1 MKMTQHFGKTLR
13 EDPTEAETISHTLLL
28 KTGMIKQ
35 LSSGVYTY
43 MPLAFR
49 SLKKIENI
57 IREELD
63 FIGCQELRMPA
74 LQPLEIW
81 QASGRAEA
89 FGTALFTVTDRRERD
104 LVIAPTHEE
113 AITMVVKS
121 GVHSYRDLPK
131 ILYQIQTKFRD
142 EARPRGGLL
151 RVREFDMKDAY
162 SFDIDE
168 AGLALSYQS
177 MSSAYRNI
185 YRRCGID
192 PIMVEADSGA
202 IGGKDSHEF
211 LLTTESGEDIMLICP
226 GCGYSANE
234 ERAESVRPV
243 TTRDEVAQQLDEIY
257 TPGIKT
263 IDELTRFLGITK
275 DQTLKVVI
283 YSADGDLILVAIR
296 GDLEVNEIKL
306 KNLLGS
312 NDLRIATDQELE
324 RDGLVPGFVSP
335 IGLDGIKIVADSSI
349 GIAGNFVTGSNRL
362 DYHLING
369 NYPRD
374 FKPDLMVDVGLARE
388 GHGCIHCG
396 AILEAKKGIEIGHVF
411 KLGTFFSE
419 VMGANFLDSQGA
431 QRPIV
436 MGCYGIGVGRLLGAI
451 IEEHHDDKGI
461 VFPVSVSPYQVHMI
475 TLNAERSEITDE
487 GDRLYQEL
495 SDKGFEVMYD
505 DRQETAGVKLNDADL
520 LGFPVRILISPR
532 TLGNGV
538 AEITARASQKTTFAD
553 LDGVSRVLAELLASY
568 DG

>member
-1 MKMTQHFGKTLR
+1 MRMTQHFGKTLR
-13 EDPTEAETISHTLLL
+13 EDPSEAETISHTLLL

-43 MPLAFR
+43 MPLALR
-49 SLKKIENI
+49 SLKKIESV

-63 FIGCQELRMPA
+63 FIGCQELKMPA
-74 LQPLEIW
+74 LHPLEIW
-81 QASGRAEA
+81 QMSGRAEG
-89 FGTALFTVTDRRERD
+89 FGPALFTVTDRRERSM
-104 LVIAPTHEE
+104 VMAPTHEE
-113 AITMVVKS
+113 AITMIVKS
-121 GVHSYRDLPK
+121 NVLSYRDLPK

-168 AGLALSYQS
+168 AGLELSYQS
-177 MSSAYRNI
+177 MSTAYRNI
-185 YRRCGID
+185 YRRCGLD
-192 PIMVEADSGA
+192 PVMVEADSGA

-211 LLTTESGEDIMLICP
+211 LLPTESGEDVMLICP

-234 ERAESVRPV
+234 ERAESLRPV
-243 TTRDEVAQQLDEIY
+243 PDNDEIPQELDEIH

-263 IDELTRFLGITK
+263 IDELTRFLDIAK
-275 DQTLKVVI
+275 ERTLKVVI
-283 YSADGDLILVAIR
+283 YSADGELILVAIR

-306 KNLLGS
+306 RNILGS
-312 NDLRIATDQELE
+312 KDLRFATDQELE
-324 RDGLVPGFVSP
+324 QFGLVPGFVSP
-335 IGLDGIKIVADSSI
+335 IGLDGIKIVVDSSVSV
-349 GIAGNFVTGSNRL
+349 GSNFVTGANRL
-362 DYHLING
+362 DYHLINC

-374 FKPDLMVDVGLARE
+374 FKSDLVMDVGLARE
-388 GHGCIHCG
+388 GHGCVRCG
-396 AILEAKKGIEIGHVF
+396 TILEAKKGIEIGHVF

-419 VMGANFLDSQGA
+419 VMEADFLDNEGA
-431 QRPIV
+431 KRPIV

-461 VFPVSVSPYQVHMI
+461 VFPVSVAPYQIHLI
-475 TLNAERSEITDE
+475 ALNVEKSDIAYE
-487 GDRLYQEL
+487 GDRLYREL

-532 TLGNGV
+532 TLSNGV
-538 AEITARASQKTTFAD
+538 AEVMGRAGQEVAFVHPKDISSAAAD
-553 LDGVSRVLAELLASY
+553 LLASFEL
-568 DG
+568 